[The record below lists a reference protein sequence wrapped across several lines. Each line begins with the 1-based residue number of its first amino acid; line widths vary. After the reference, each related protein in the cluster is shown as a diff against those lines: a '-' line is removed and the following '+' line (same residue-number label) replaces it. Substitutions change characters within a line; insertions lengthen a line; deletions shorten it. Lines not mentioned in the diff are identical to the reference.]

1 MNTMPN
7 PPPWSP
13 QVDKEVLPEV
23 WEHREFL
30 TDGYYTEEQ
39 EVYPHDRAFEMG
51 AACSG
56 SAHSLALCGNF
67 RTCIQCAA
75 DWGYREDQEYQAS
88 MANDLQAFERITRG
102 FVLSAAHVH

>member
-1 MNTMPN
+1 MNIMPN
-7 PPPWSP
+7 PPPWSR
-13 QVDKEVLPEV
+13 QVDKEVLPEY
-23 WEHREFL
+23 WEHRELL
-30 TDGYYTEEQ
+30 TGGQGGAYQTYYTEEQ

-75 DWGYREDQEYQAS
+75 DWGHREDQE
-88 MANDLQAFERITRG
+88 
-102 FVLSAAHVH
+102 